1 MPIRDITVTLSVA
14 EDDGQGKP
22 IRTMQIRYRIPANS
36 AAGLALADPGKLKI
50 GTAIEQ
56 LGDLLDRDHTDL

>member
-1 MPIRDITVTLSVA
+1 MPKKDIIVTLQVS
-14 EDDGQGKP
+14 EDDGQGRAL
-22 IRTMQIRYRIPANS
+22 RTMSIRYRIPANS

-56 LGDLLDRDHTDL
+56 LGDLLDRDSTDL